1 MTPYVLA
8 ARDTLR
14 PGTPP
19 IRVGLLPLLTSIKV
33 FTTYITIFIYILV
46 PILICG
52 AVISVYKT

>member
-14 PGTPP
+14 LGTPP
-19 IRVGLLPLLTSIKV
+19 TRAGLLPLLTSIKV
-33 FTTYITIFIYILV
+33 FTTYITISIYILV

-52 AVISVYKT
+52 VVISVYKT